1 MKLFKDFEQN
11 YQKGFLLHNYYENI
25 HKLKDKIDKNEIHL
39 IQNKNNFFFYEKQ
52 KLYFFINQFDN
63 FNLKPSYVG
72 IFNKKENDL
81 AKYDSF
87 LKKNHFKIHQN
98 FLQMSLK
105 NENLQILFFD
115 YIKQAEKKDC
125 QECYDFFK
133 VFFDTNYL
141 FLVNP
146 KNLENLNKN
155 ILVYKEQGVISGAL
169 FYTQSFQTAFLDF
182 IAVKQ
187 GLKYK
192 NIAFALLNHYF
203 SINKENKFFKL
214 FVEEKNEKAINFYK
228 KAGFIFNGMNLKF
241 HKNF

>member
-1 MKLFKDFEQN
+1 
-11 YQKGFLLHNYYENI
+11 
-25 HKLKDKIDKNEIHL
+25 
-39 IQNKNNFFFYEKQ
+39 
-52 KLYFFINQFDN
+52 
-63 FNLKPSYVG
+63 
-72 IFNKKENDL
+72 
-81 AKYDSF
+81 
-87 LKKNHFKIHQN
+87 
-98 FLQMSLK
+98 
-105 NENLQILFFD
+105 ILFFD
-115 YIKQAEKKDC
+115 HIKQAEKKDC

-141 FLVNP
+141 FLANP
-146 KNLENLNKN
+146 KNLEILNKN

-228 KAGFIFNGMNLKF
+228 KAGFVFNGISLEFYKKF
-241 HKNF
+241 